1 MCSVIWKD
9 LGYWWNNS
17 QLFQVVPE
25 SQNDYMYEV
34 QWWLLWVQKSLLKQG
49 PQFGIWYWPMYTLHV
64 PVWLSLTPPALCD
77 LQTAGH
83 IFIIC
88 QSSDRK
94 PSWCMCN
101 EPGHTKLHLCLTKM
115 PSSRAA
121 RCPLRAIVLL
131 RISSPAAWA
140 FGLYGHSW
148 WPGVKAIV
156 TDSPSNPP
164 NHNKALFIWL

>member
-1 MCSVIWKD
+1 MV
-9 LGYWWNNS
+9 L
-17 QLFQVVPE
+17 
-25 SQNDYMYEV
+25 
-34 QWWLLWVQKSLLKQG
+34 
-49 PQFGIWYWPMYTLHV
+49 FGIWYELVCLCDFRTPASH
-64 PVWLSLTPPALCD
+64 PPALCD

-115 PSSRAA
+115 PSSRDA
-121 RCPLRAIVLL
+121 RCPLHAIVLL

-156 TDSPSNPP
+156 TDSPINPP
-164 NHNKALFIWL
+164 PPPPDHNKALFIWLENQGQPAVHKCIRAHSISWASVVVLSG

>member
-1 MCSVIWKD
+1 MV
-9 LGYWWNNS
+9 L
-17 QLFQVVPE
+17 
-25 SQNDYMYEV
+25 
-34 QWWLLWVQKSLLKQG
+34 
-49 PQFGIWYWPMYTLHV
+49 FGIWYELVCLCDFRTPASH
-64 PVWLSLTPPALCD
+64 PPALCD

-115 PSSRAA
+115 PSSRDA
-121 RCPLRAIVLL
+121 RCPLHAIVLL

-156 TDSPSNPP
+156 TDSPINPP
-164 NHNKALFIWL
+164 PHPHPTTIKPSLSDLKIKANQLCTNVLGLILFLGLQLLFWAGS